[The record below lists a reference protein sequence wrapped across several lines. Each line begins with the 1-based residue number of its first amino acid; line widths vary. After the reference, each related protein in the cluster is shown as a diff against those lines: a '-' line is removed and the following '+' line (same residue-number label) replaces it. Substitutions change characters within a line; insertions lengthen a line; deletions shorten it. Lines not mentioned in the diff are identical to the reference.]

1 MKRKSESMGQ
11 KPLEGHRVFDFTGAK
26 SGPFCTMM
34 LADFGAEVFDIE
46 NPHKADATRKMK
58 PSFNNTSTEY
68 FSLHRGKKNV
78 QIDMKY
84 PAGRKL
90 AYELIKKCDIFV
102 ENGKPGSAA
111 KLGLGYED
119 VKKLRPNVIYT
130 SISGFGQTGPYR
142 DRAAFDTVIQAMS
155 GFMSITGPENGECTK
170 AGPSLSDLSA
180 GIMAALGTAMAVIRR
195 DRTGEGTYLDLA
207 MMDTMCMLLDVAI
220 DDYLN
225 SGHVRKPLGNK
236 HPANCIAEPVKC
248 KDATFILQM
257 FGEPMHKRFCQAFNM
272 PDFTLDPRFSSGP
285 QRVAHRDE
293 LVHNIVE
300 PVLAKYTMKEVA
312 EILEKNGLPFGTIN
326 TIDKVVA
333 DPQFKERDCIINVT
347 DSLNG
352 TYPTM
357 GTPFKFSNF
366 DMPKNTFCDQPGE
379 HNAEVLRNVLG
390 MSDDEIRKTFASMD
404 VEVKL

>member
-1 MKRKSESMGQ
+1 MSH

-26 SGPFCTMM
+26 SGPFCTMI
-34 LADFGAEVFDIE
+34 LADFGAEVIDIE
-46 NPHKADATRKMK
+46 NPKKLDGTRIMK
-58 PSFNNTSTEY
+58 PMFNNTSTEF

-78 QIDMKY
+78 LIDMKS
-84 PAGRKL
+84 PAGKKL

-119 VKKLRPNVIYT
+119 VKKLRPDVIYT

-142 DRAAFDTVIQAMS
+142 DRAAFDTVVQAMS
-155 GFMSITGPENGECTK
+155 GFMSLTGPEGGEYIK
-170 AGPSLSDLSA
+170 SGPSIADICT
-180 GIMAALGTAMAVIRR
+180 GIMGALGTAMAVIQR
-195 DRTGEGTYLDLA
+195 DHTHEGTYLDLA
-207 MMDTMCMLLDVAI
+207 MMDTMCTLCDVAI

-225 SGHVRKPLGNK
+225 TGNVRKPLGNK

-293 LVHNIVE
+293 LVHNVVE

-312 EILEKNGLPFGTIN
+312 EILEKNHLPFGTIN

-333 DPQFKERDCIINVT
+333 DPQFKARDCIVNVT

-352 TYPTM
+352 THPTIGM
-357 GTPFKFSNF
+357 PFKFNNF
-366 DMPKNTFCDQPGE
+366 DMPKDTFADQPGE
-379 HNAEVLRNVLG
+379 HIADVLGNVLG
-390 MSDDEIRKTFASMD
+390 MSREEIKKTYDEMG
-404 VEVKL
+404 VEINL